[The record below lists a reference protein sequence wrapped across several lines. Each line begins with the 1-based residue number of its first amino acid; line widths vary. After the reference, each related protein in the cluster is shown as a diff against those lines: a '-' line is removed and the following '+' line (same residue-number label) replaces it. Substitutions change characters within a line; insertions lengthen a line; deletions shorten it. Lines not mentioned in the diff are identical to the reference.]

1 MVLSSLGGLDSDDVL
16 GFDTRRLWLCPGHD
30 SGFGSEDCLARLLD
44 DSNAEGEMNFEK
56 GDLVN
61 ASGPPLR
68 GEGWPGP
75 DVLGV
80 VYAVVDEGIWV
91 QWPGG
96 IVCLHRPF
104 DLTNIDR

>member
-1 MVLSSLGGLDSDDVL
+1 
-16 GFDTRRLWLCPGHD
+16 
-30 SGFGSEDCLARLLD
+30 
-44 DSNAEGEMNFEK
+44 MNFQK
-56 GDLVN
+56 GDLVK
-61 ASGPPLR
+61 SYGKPLR
-68 GEGWPGP
+68 GEGWPGH

-80 VYAVVDEGIWV
+80 VYAIVDEGIWV

>member
-1 MVLSSLGGLDSDDVL
+1 MK
-16 GFDTRRLWLCPGHD
+16 
-30 SGFGSEDCLARLLD
+30 
-44 DSNAEGEMNFEK
+44 FEK
-56 GDLVN
+56 GDLVK
-61 ASGPPLR
+61 SYGEPLR

-96 IVCLHRPF
+96 IICLHRTL